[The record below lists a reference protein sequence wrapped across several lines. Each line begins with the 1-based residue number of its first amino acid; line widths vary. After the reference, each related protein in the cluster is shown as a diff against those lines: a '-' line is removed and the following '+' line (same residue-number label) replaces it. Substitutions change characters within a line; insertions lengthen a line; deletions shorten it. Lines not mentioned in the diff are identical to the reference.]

1 MSCVEPKLSFGSNR
15 WECLNRMLTQIW
27 CLQLKFD
34 LLCLLDHSSLTVCFS
49 FSMCACGCLCMFA
62 FKCCFLWCFFK
73 WVITIFLAE
82 ECEVAKGAR
91 LGMIMSLPSRK
102 LSNTPRNFSHL
113 EAKATSF
120 TWCVSCSILFYYS
133 FFFLLSIE

>member
-1 MSCVEPKLSFGSNR
+1 
-15 WECLNRMLTQIW
+15 
-27 CLQLKFD
+27 
-34 LLCLLDHSSLTVCFS
+34 
-49 FSMCACGCLCMFA
+49 MCACGCLCMFA

-133 FFFLLSIE
+133 FFFCFRLSSIDNSIFMLHYLILSLCDFFIALTRKPIKTLLILLWIGLRLYY